1 MLLASTGNLSA
12 QLLLNIWVKRQLVEC
27 AADTRARRVRARK
40 KKCANV
46 SVNSLQAISP
56 RMKEISLHL
65 SYNLLLSKSVLVC
78 WSHVGPD
85 YRYEDYSSDVETH
98 LIETLTQYTHDI
110 FRPVYIDLLFPVQSS
125 PLFSIYWGAFVVE
138 RVNYCLHFY

>member
-1 MLLASTGNLSA
+1 MLLACTGNLSA
-12 QLLLNIWVKRQLVEC
+12 QLLLNIWVKRQLEKC

-78 WSHVGPD
+78 
-85 YRYEDYSSDVETH
+85 
-98 LIETLTQYTHDI
+98 
-110 FRPVYIDLLFPVQSS
+110 
-125 PLFSIYWGAFVVE
+125 
-138 RVNYCLHFY
+138 